1 LILEFS
7 LLKRGVILDVRWN
20 MFKNR
25 REAGEKLAE
34 SLEKYRAENPLIL
47 AIPRG
52 GVEVGLQ
59 VAKKLDADFSLIV
72 VRKLPLPDNPEA
84 GFGAVA
90 ENGSTF
96 ILENAHYWLSWETI
110 EQIKQQ
116 QIDEIKRRI
125 KVLRG
130 GNHLPEIEGRTVIL
144 IDDGIAMGSTMRA
157 AIELCKIREAG
168 KIVVAVPVAGRE
180 VADEIEK
187 RVDELVVLEIPEYFS
202 AVAQAYE
209 KWYDV
214 SDEEVLDLLRERIMK
229 KELKNHEFSGSE
241 T

>member
-1 LILEFS
+1 
-7 LLKRGVILDVRWN
+7 

-25 REAGEKLAE
+25 KDAGEKLAKA
-34 SLEKYRAENPLIL
+34 LEKYRTENPVIL

-59 VAKKLDADFSLIV
+59 VAAKLNADFSLIIA
-72 VRKLPLPDNPEA
+72 RKLPFPDNPEA
-84 GFGAVA
+84 GFGAIA

-96 ILENAHYWLSWETI
+96 ILENAHYWLPVETI

-116 QIDEIKRRI
+116 QITEIERRI
-125 KVLRG
+125 KALRR
-130 GNHLPEIEGRTVIL
+130 GNPLPEIEGRTVIL

-157 AIELCKIREAG
+157 AIELCKNRKAG

-180 VADEIEK
+180 IAKKLQEK
-187 RVDELVVLEIPEYFS
+187 VDELIVLEIPGYFQ

-209 KWYDV
+209 RWYDV
-214 SDEEVLDLLRERIMK
+214 SDEEVLDLLRESIRGN
-229 KELKNHEFSGSE
+229 ELKNHEFHE
-241 T
+241 LEA

>member
-1 LILEFS
+1 
-7 LLKRGVILDVRWN
+7 

-25 REAGEKLAE
+25 KDAGEKLAKA
-34 SLEKYRAENPLIL
+34 LEKYRTDDPIIL

-59 VAKKLDADFSLIV
+59 VAAKLNADFSLIIA
-72 VRKLPLPDNPEA
+72 RKLPFPDNPEA
-84 GFGAVA
+84 GFGAIA

-96 ILENAHYWLSWETI
+96 ILENAHYWLSGETI
-110 EQIKQQ
+110 ERIKQE
-116 QIDEIKRRI
+116 QIAEIERRI
-125 KVLRG
+125 KALRG
-130 GNHLPEIEGRTVIL
+130 GSSLPELSGRTVIL

-157 AIELCKIREAG
+157 AIELCKNRKAG

-180 VADEIEK
+180 IVEELQK
-187 RVDELVVLEIPEYFS
+187 KVNELVVLETPAYFR

-209 KWYDV
+209 RWYDV
-214 SDEEVLDLLRERIMK
+214 SDEEVLDLLRESIRK
-229 KELKNHEFSGSE
+229 KELKDQEFHELE